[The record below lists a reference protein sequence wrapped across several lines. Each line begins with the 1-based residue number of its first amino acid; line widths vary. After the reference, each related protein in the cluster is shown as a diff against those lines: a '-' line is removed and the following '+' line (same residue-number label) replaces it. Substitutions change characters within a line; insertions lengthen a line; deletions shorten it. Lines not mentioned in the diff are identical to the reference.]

1 MSQSSRTFLT
11 EMRSLFNKKVVV
23 KTKDSHTFT
32 GILRGINE
40 DFSLVLNDAVNEENK
55 KFFKIF
61 ISGDIVAF
69 ITLGEVPFDIF
80 GLAQELSKVF
90 RPENVK
96 LYEDSHTIMVMDR
109 FKVNEEGVTGE
120 GIVADRIKA
129 IWESFKDQQK
139 KAAP

>member
-1 MSQSSRTFLT
+1 MSQPKRSFFS
-11 EMRSLFNKKVVV
+11 EIRSLFNKKIVVN
-23 KTKDSHTFT
+23 TKDGKTFT
-32 GILRGINE
+32 GILRGVNE
-40 DFSLVLNDAVNEENK
+40 DLSLVLNDAVSDDNK

-61 ISGDIVAF
+61 IAGDIVSY

-96 LYEDSHTIMVMDR
+96 LYEDSHTIVVMDR
-109 FKVNEEGVTGE
+109 FKVNEDGVTGE

-129 IWESFKDQQK
+129 IWESFKEQQK
-139 KAAP
+139 KASP